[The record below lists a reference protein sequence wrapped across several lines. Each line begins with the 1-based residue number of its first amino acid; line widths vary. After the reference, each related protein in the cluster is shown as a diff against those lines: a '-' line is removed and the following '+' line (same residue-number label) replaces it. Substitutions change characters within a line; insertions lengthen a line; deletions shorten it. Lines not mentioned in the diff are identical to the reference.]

1 MLWLKTCSQSLT
13 KLCRTSDKDSCWRNF
28 ELQPMARSA
37 RALPNLWRLFLV
49 ANPVVILNTTGAATG
64 NNEDYVAEKNSYYDY
79 NYK

>member
-1 MLWLKTCSQSLT
+1 
-13 KLCRTSDKDSCWRNF
+13 
-28 ELQPMARSA
+28 MARSA

-64 NNEDYVAEKNSYYDY
+64 NSEDYVAEKNSYNDY